1 MAARATSL
9 SSSVC
14 NFQPPAPGP
23 WLLARG
29 RHAVSPFGGVVSL
42 PELVALAVL
51 LALSAFFSGSET
63 ALFSL
68 SQARLAELTRGE
80 RGRRGRLVARLLA
93 HPHHLLVIV
102 LFGNLVVNVFFFA
115 LSAMVSFRLE
125 RAGAPAAAVGVGL
138 GALLAVV
145 VFGEV
150 TPKSVAVVVA
160 EPVALWAGPVLVAV
174 AWVLRPVVGVFLR
187 VSDAVA
193 RLLVRESAPPYITAE
208 ELKML
213 VGLSEEQGLIGA
225 GEQSLMTRVVELGEV
240 SVREVMLPRVD
251 MPLFALGR
259 PREELLALIRRT
271 RREFVP
277 VFRES
282 IDSVEGVVR
291 STRVLLEPER
301 ALEGMVEPVPLVPES
316 RTVEQLLTEFRAR
329 GTKVAVVVDEY
340 GGTSGLVEL
349 DDLVEAVVGEMPDG
363 LEPADRPVMVEE
375 LGPRSFLLDA
385 RLGIREWED
394 LFEVDLVEREGL
406 GAARPVTVGG
416 FVTALLGH
424 WPTVDDRVDY
434 RNLRFTVVQ
443 MQGRRLSKI
452 RVDLLAKAGGEKAG
466 NRTPGGGI

>member
-1 MAARATSL
+1 MSL
-9 SSSVC
+9 LG
-14 NFQPPAPGP
+14 QA
-23 WLLARG
+23 
-29 RHAVSPFGGVVSL
+29 VSL

-51 LALSAFFSGSET
+51 LTLSAFFSGSET

-68 SQARLAELTRGE
+68 SQARLAELGRGE

-93 HPHHLLVIV
+93 RPHDLLVTV
-102 LFGNLVVNVFFFA
+102 LLGNLVVNVFFFS
-115 LSAMVSFRLE
+115 LSALVSFRLE
-125 RAGAPAAAVGVGL
+125 RAGAPGGAVAVGL
-138 GALLAVV
+138 GALVAVV

-160 EPVALWAGPVLVAV
+160 EPVALAAGPVLAVV
-174 AWVLRPVVGVFLR
+174 AWVIRPVAGVFLR

-193 RLLVRESAPPYITAE
+193 WLLVRESAPPYITAE

-225 GEQSLMTRVVELGEV
+225 GEQGLMARVVELGEV

-259 PREELLALIRRT
+259 PREELLALIRRS

-282 IDSVEGVVR
+282 IDSVAGVVR
-291 STRVLLEPER
+291 STRVLLEPDR
-301 ALEGMVEPVPLVPES
+301 ALAELVEPVTLVPES

-349 DDLVEAVVGEMPDG
+349 DDLVEVVVGEMPDE
-363 LEPADRPVMVEE
+363 LEPADRRVMVEE

-416 FVTALLGH
+416 FVTTLLGR
-424 WPTVDDRVDY
+424 WPAVDDRVEY

-443 MQGRRLSKI
+443 MRGRRLGKI
-452 RVDLLAKAGGEKAG
+452 RVDLLAEAGEEKAG
-466 NRTPGGGI
+466 NQSPGEGI

>member
-1 MAARATSL
+1 
-9 SSSVC
+9 
-14 NFQPPAPGP
+14 
-23 WLLARG
+23 
-29 RHAVSPFGGVVSL
+29 
-42 PELVALAVL
+42 
-51 LALSAFFSGSET
+51 
-63 ALFSL
+63 
-68 SQARLAELTRGE
+68 
-80 RGRRGRLVARLLA
+80 
-93 HPHHLLVIV
+93 
-102 LFGNLVVNVFFFA
+102 
-115 LSAMVSFRLE
+115 
-125 RAGAPAAAVGVGL
+125 
-138 GALLAVV
+138 
-145 VFGEV
+145 
-150 TPKSVAVVVA
+150 
-160 EPVALWAGPVLVAV
+160 
-174 AWVLRPVVGVFLR
+174 
-187 VSDAVA
+187 
-193 RLLVRESAPPYITAE
+193 
-208 ELKML
+208 
-213 VGLSEEQGLIGA
+213 
-225 GEQSLMTRVVELGEV
+225 MTRVVELGEV

-301 ALEGMVEPVPLVPES
+301 ALEGLVEPVTLVPES

-340 GGTSGLVEL
+340 GGTSGLVDL

-452 RVDLLAKAGGEKAG
+452 RVDLLAKADEEKAG
-466 NRTPGGGI
+466 NRSPGGGI